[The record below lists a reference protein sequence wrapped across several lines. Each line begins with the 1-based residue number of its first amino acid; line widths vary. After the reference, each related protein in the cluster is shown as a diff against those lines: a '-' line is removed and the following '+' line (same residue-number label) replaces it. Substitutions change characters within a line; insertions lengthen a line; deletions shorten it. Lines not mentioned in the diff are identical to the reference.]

1 MVLSP
6 NPLPEDRSSK
16 RDSSPLDPA
25 TFLLLLLS
33 PITTSTFTSS
43 SSSSSSESSQA
54 AARPVDGRTI
64 GRGFVIGAEG
74 IGRQPDVD
82 AAVGVVLA

>member
-6 NPLPEDRSSK
+6 NPLPEDCSSK

-43 SSSSSSESSQA
+43 SSSSSESSQA
-54 AARPVDGRTI
+54 AARPVDGREI

-74 IGRQPDVD
+74 IGRQPEVD
-82 AAVGVVLA
+82 AALGVVLG